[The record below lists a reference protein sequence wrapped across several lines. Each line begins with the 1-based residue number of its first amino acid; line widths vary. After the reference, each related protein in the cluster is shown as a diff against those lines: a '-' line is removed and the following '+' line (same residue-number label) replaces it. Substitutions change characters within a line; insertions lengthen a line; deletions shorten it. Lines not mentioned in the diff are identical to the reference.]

1 MIDSRLSKFL
11 SAAGATALAVSCM
24 TSIANGAEARRII
37 QFQMSST
44 TFEDGGLV
52 PPKVGFTK
60 TAEFP
65 NCFGKNIS
73 PQLSWIN
80 VRPEVK
86 SFALTVHELEDPP
99 NVSLV
104 VYGIPAN
111 VRSLAEGE
119 LSKPSDKFVGGKNAR
134 NMGTW
139 RGMCPNHGQKK
150 HYEYTMRGT
159 DLDPKALPPGLTSQE
174 LDAKLEGH
182 TLSRA
187 ILVGR
192 FDVDA
197 QIPE

>member
-24 TSIANGAEARRII
+24 ISIANGAEARRIV

-52 PPKVGFTK
+52 PPEVGFTK

-73 PQLSWIN
+73 PQLWREN

-86 SFALTVHELEDPP
+86 VFALRLTVLQNHP
-99 NVSLV
+99 NVLV
-104 VYGIPAN
+104 VVYAIPAN

-119 LSKPSDKFVGGKNAR
+119 LSKPS
-134 NMGTW
+134 
-139 RGMCPNHGQKK
+139 
-150 HYEYTMRGT
+150 
-159 DLDPKALPPGLTSQE
+159 
-174 LDAKLEGH
+174 
-182 TLSRA
+182 
-187 ILVGR
+187 
-192 FDVDA
+192 
-197 QIPE
+197 